1 VKASLSRKAIAGNR
15 FWTPCHWLGV
25 SWWGLNWGIGGP
37 SGSEPASVAVD
48 GVVKG
53 VGEFISPFPT
63 FSRDSSSM
71 SFIRKALK
79 SSDVGGGV
87 ESV

>member
-1 VKASLSRKAIAGNR
+1 VNASLSRKAIAGNL

-25 SWWGLNWGIGGP
+25 SWGLYGGIGGP
-37 SGSEPASVAVD
+37 SGSEPDKAVED
-48 GVVKG
+48 GVAKG
-53 VGEFISPFPT
+53 VGEFIGPFPP
-63 FSRDSSSM
+63 FSLDSSSM

-87 ESV
+87 ASE